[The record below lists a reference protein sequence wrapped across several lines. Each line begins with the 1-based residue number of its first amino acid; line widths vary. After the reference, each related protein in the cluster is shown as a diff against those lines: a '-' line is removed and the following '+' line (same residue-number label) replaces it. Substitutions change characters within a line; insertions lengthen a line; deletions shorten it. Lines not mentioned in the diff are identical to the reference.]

1 MKKSILVIAILAISF
16 ISANAQSDFKFGLG
30 PTIGL
35 PVGDAGDIS
44 SLTVGVEI
52 QGELKFSDKASGVA
66 TSGYTHFIG
75 KDFGGFKLSYGA
87 VPILVGA
94 RVYPSENFYIGAQI
108 GYGFFTGDAS
118 SGGFAYRPQVGY
130 STGNVQLGL
139 SYNGISNDGTISWL
153 ALSAI
158 FSFGGGGSASK

>member
-1 MKKSILVIAILAISF
+1 MKKSFLLIGICIISV
-16 ISANAQSDFKFGLG
+16 ISANAQFKFGIG

-35 PVGDAGDIS
+35 PIGDAGDIS
-44 SLTVGVEI
+44 SLTIGVEL

-66 TSGYTHFIG
+66 TTGYTHFIG

-87 VPILVGA
+87 IPILVGG
-94 RVYPSENFYIGAQI
+94 RVYPSENFFIGAQI

-130 STGNVQLGL
+130 NTSNVQLGL

-158 FSFGGGGSASK
+158 FSFGGGGSSSK